1 LKVLS
6 LEDSAVIDAGGEWLH
21 ALAQNNSVLES
32 LNFAVVGLDS
42 ASVEDLALLVG
53 NCKSLVS
60 LKVGEIDM
68 SNLAGVLRKAP
79 FLKEL
84 GTGTFSD
91 LGDERMRTA
100 VSIKLPQHLVSLS
113 GLWAMPDA
121 GLQMVQPVAANL
133 KKLDLTFTLLS
144 TRGHCELLSHCFAL
158 EELEARNVLG
168 DEGLQVLGRTCKEL
182 RRLRV
187 EDDEEGYISQR
198 GVVAVAQGCAQL
210 RYLVLYLCDITN
222 AALAMLGQGCVHL
235 TDCRIVLGARFKG
248 VADLPLD
255 DGVKLLLKGCVNLTR
270 FALYLRHKGL
280 TDQGLAHIGLYGH
293 KLKWLLIGCTGESDV
308 GLVHLAI
315 GCQQLKRLEVR
326 DCPFGELGFANAVVA
341 MKSLKYLW
349 VQGCRATESGGHLLA
364 LSHPCLHIEVF
375 PPVPGQPEQLLA
387 YYALTEPRTDGP
399 PELKVLVSK
408 PT

>member
-1 LKVLS
+1 MCLCRSLKVLS

-42 ASVEDLALLVG
+42 ASIEDLALLVG

-91 LGDERMRTA
+91 LEDERMRSA

-133 KKLDLTFTLLS
+133 KKLDLKFTLLS

-158 EELEARNVLG
+158 EELEV
-168 DEGLQVLGRTCKEL
+168 C
-182 RRLRV
+182 
-187 EDDEEGYISQR
+187 
-198 GVVAVAQGCAQL
+198 
-210 RYLVLYLCDITN
+210 
-222 AALAMLGQGCVHL
+222 MLH
-235 TDCRIVLGARFKG
+235 
-248 VADLPLD
+248 
-255 DGVKLLLKGCVNLTR
+255 
-270 FALYLRHKGL
+270 
-280 TDQGLAHIGLYGH
+280 
-293 KLKWLLIGCTGESDV
+293 
-308 GLVHLAI
+308 
-315 GCQQLKRLEVR
+315 
-326 DCPFGELGFANAVVA
+326 
-341 MKSLKYLW
+341 
-349 VQGCRATESGGHLLA
+349 
-364 LSHPCLHIEVF
+364 
-375 PPVPGQPEQLLA
+375 
-387 YYALTEPRTDGP
+387 
-399 PELKVLVSK
+399 
-408 PT
+408 